1 MDAIGNIAMSMGQSN
16 AMLGVQAALVKSIQD
31 TQKSTVETLLGSVA
45 QVQPSVEPH
54 LGNNI
59 NVTA

>member
-1 MDAIGNIAMSMGQSN
+1 MDAIGNIALSMGQSN

-31 TQKSTVETLLGSVA
+31 TQKSTVETLLSSVV

-59 NVTA
+59 NVAA